1 MKPIGR
7 DGSPIPLPPGTPS
20 GWTLL
25 AENLRA
31 NIGPLAWVLGAGGV
45 FLLMSADPFTRFVWS
60 APVKAVALIGGG
72 LVALFVAF
80 TLLNR
85 SVRLLTQPL
94 RRRKIGRA
102 LERRMARFSPEQVA
116 AAIADARQGM
126 DQTRSEMLRRRWR
139 AWLGWLEAQSPTLP
153 ATRNTLGP
161 GIYGA
166 SLGAWTGRAC
176 WMGVMLAAA
185 TWAALSLVVSGGWL
199 LVGLVLAY
207 FGWSFVELSRERL
220 VLTSDSL
227 SHDIGERRLWSVPLE
242 HIATWEEGAMRAKYR
257 LYDQRTQ
264 APLGLIEGSTFGDE
278 VIEALVD
285 LFPPLLEREEA

>member
-7 DGSPIPLPPGTPS
+7 DGSPIPLPPGVPS

-25 AENLRA
+25 AGDLRA
-31 NIGPLAWVLGAGGV
+31 NIGPLALVLGAGGV
-45 FLLMSADPFTRFVWS
+45 FLVMSADPFTRFAWS
-60 APVKAVALIGGG
+60 VPVKAFALIGGG
-72 LVALFVAF
+72 LAALLVAF

-85 SVRLLTQPL
+85 SVRLLLQPL

-116 AAIADARQGM
+116 AAIAAARQGI
-126 DQTRSEMLRRRWR
+126 DQTRSEMLRRRWQ

-153 ATRNTLGP
+153 ATRNTLAP

-176 WMGVMLAAA
+176 WMGGALAVA
-185 TWAALSLVVSGGWL
+185 TWMTLNHGVSGGWL
-199 LVGLVLAY
+199 LVGLVSAY
-207 FGWSFVELSRERL
+207 FGLSFVELSRERL

-227 SHDIGERRLWSVPLE
+227 SHQVFGRRLWSVPLE
-242 HIATWEEGAMRAKYR
+242 HIAAWEEGAMRAKYR
-257 LYDQRTQ
+257 LYDLRTH
-264 APLGLIEGSTFGDE
+264 APLGLIEGSTFGDD